1 MEAQLLQARSTTPPA
16 QFQRQLRQI
25 MLDRPDLTLRSV
37 ADSLGL
43 TRQRVSAMVGPLGR
57 PNCATNPNRSSPV
70 RDQTQKHLKELTK
83 RVAKGQPAAQAA
95 AALGI
100 SPNAAWKMGFRART
114 IRPSHGTAARAELKC
129 NCWRCRRAIGV
140 TRSYHKTSSA
150 QQIAR
155 QVQILDWLAW
165 TDPDDGS
172 HLTQEQI
179 GRLVGTRQCVVSRVK
194 RATEEAA

>member
-1 MEAQLLQARSTTPPA
+1 
-16 QFQRQLRQI
+16 

-70 RDQTQKHLKELTK
+70 RDQTQKHLKELAK

-95 AALGI
+95 RDLGI
-100 SPNAAWKMGFRART
+100 SLNAAWKLGFRVKL
-114 IRPSHGTAARAELKC
+114 IRPPHGTAARATSAITSTSTSTSTSTRC
-129 NCWRCRRAIGV
+129 NCRRCRRAIGV

-172 HLTQEQI
+172 HLTQDQI
-179 GRLVGTRQCVVSRVK
+179 GRLVGTRQCVVSRIA
-194 RATEEAA
+194 RAAAGS

>member
-57 PNCATNPNRSSPV
+57 PNCATRPNRPAPMRV
-70 RDQTQKHLKELTK
+70 AAQQRLKEFTK
-83 RVAKGQPAAQAA
+83 RVAKGQLVAQAA

-100 SPNAAWKMGFRART
+100 SPNAAWKLGFRART
-114 IRPSHGTAARAELKC
+114 IRPPHGTAARAALNC
-129 NCWRCRRAIGV
+129 NCWRCRRAAGV

-150 QQIAR
+150 QQTAR
-155 QVQILDWLAW
+155 QAQIVDWLAW

-172 HLTQEQI
+172 HLTQDQI
-179 GRLVGTRQCVVSRVK
+179 GRLAGVRQCVVSRVK
-194 RATEEAA
+194 RAMEEVA